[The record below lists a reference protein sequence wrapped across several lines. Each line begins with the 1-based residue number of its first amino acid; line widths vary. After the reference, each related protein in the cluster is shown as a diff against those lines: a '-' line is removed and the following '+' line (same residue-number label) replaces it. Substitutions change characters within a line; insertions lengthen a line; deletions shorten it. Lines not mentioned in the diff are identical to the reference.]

1 MAGGWR
7 HLRTIADATEVLP
20 PEKLKRNAMRHW
32 SAVRRYARQAGR
44 VLYYDVWQR
53 VWFAVL
59 DLTRPLRRALRH

>member
-1 MAGGWR
+1 
-7 HLRTIADATEVLP
+7 
-20 PEKLKRNAMRHW
+20 
-32 SAVRRYARQAGR
+32 VRRYARQAGR